1 MEGSQLNN
9 FTQEHKGNVQVEFI
23 ASDRYCQSSKGLSVN
38 QQPVLLKI
46 KLKKNVLWGDDWSL
60 SGLCQA
66 QTPPRVTSV
75 FKSSTVSC
83 GYFEAKW
90 VTG

>member
-23 ASDRYCQSSKGLSVN
+23 ASDRYCQSNRGLSVN

-46 KLKKNVLWGDDWSL
+46 KLKKREKEREREKQVL
-60 SGLCQA
+60 
-66 QTPPRVTSV
+66 
-75 FKSSTVSC
+75 
-83 GYFEAKW
+83 
-90 VTG
+90 

>member
-23 ASDRYCQSSKGLSVN
+23 ASDRYCQSNRGLSVN

-46 KLKKNVLWGDDWSL
+46 KLKKKKKKY
-60 SGLCQA
+60 C
-66 QTPPRVTSV
+66 
-75 FKSSTVSC
+75 
-83 GYFEAKW
+83 EAM
-90 VTG
+90 TGVYLVYVRHKLHPE